1 MVDILF
7 CISIQLAVA
16 QSMDQRQFS
25 AIVALGVILIIFT
38 KAKAIE
44 RMKQQGMCFLLMI
57 CFFCTAVT
65 QKMTASAGIISFSMP
80 HFSIADT
87 ILYQYL
93 PFPMG
98 AAVGIG
104 RMKNNVKY
112 SEVVSKEFNSITAEN
127 AMKFRALH
135 PAENTFYWADAD
147 YLVDFAQKNGKRL
160 HGHTLNWYQ
169 YLPAWVTN
177 FSGDSIAWENM
188 MKTHIQTVVAHFKGK
203 VASWDVVNE
212 YFNDDGTIRP
222 SVWVKNLGPDYI
234 ARCFQYAHEAD
245 PDAILF
251 YNDYGHEYS
260 SAKRT
265 AMANLV
271 NSFKTRGVPIHGIG
285 MQFHM
290 TYTQNDANINAAMA
304 FAAGTGLK
312 VHISELDVR
321 VNVNKVKDL
330 VFTDAMAVQQA
341 ERFRFVVKAYNTS
354 IPKAQQFGI
363 TTWNVGDADSWVPSW
378 QGAPDWPL
386 PFDANYL
393 RKPAYKAIIEGGK

>member
-1 MVDILF
+1 
-7 CISIQLAVA
+7 LA
-16 QSMDQRQFS
+16 
-25 AIVALGVILIIFT
+25 IFT
-38 KAKAIE
+38 EAKALE
-44 RMKQQGMCFLLMI
+44 RMKKYMIYFLLTVSFI
-57 CFFCTAVT
+57 SACTKKGVT
-65 QKMTASAGIISFSMP
+65 AAGGSTP
-80 HFSIADT
+80 VPVPPVVVVVDT
-87 ILYQYL
+87 NLYKL
-93 PFPMG
+93 MPFPMG
-98 AAVGIG
+98 ASVGISL
-104 RMKNNVKY
+104 MKNNAKY
-112 SEVVSKEFNSITAEN
+112 TEVVRKEFNSITAEN

-135 PAENTFYWADAD
+135 PAENTYQWADAD
-147 YLVDFAQKNGKRL
+147 FLVDFAQKNGKRL

-169 YLPAWVTN
+169 YLPAWVNN

-188 MKTHIQTVVAHFKGK
+188 LKDHIQTVVTHFKGK
-203 VASWDVVNE
+203 VTSWDVVNE

-245 PDAILF
+245 PAALLF

-265 AMANLV
+265 AIGKLI
-271 NSFKTRGVPIHGIG
+271 NSFKERKSPIHGIG

-290 TYTQNDANINAAMA
+290 TYTQTDANITAAID
-304 FAAGTGLK
+304 FAAATGLK

-321 VNVNKVKDL
+321 VNNNKVQGL
-330 VFTDAMAVQQA
+330 TFTDAMAAQQA
-341 ERFRFVVKAYNTS
+341 DRYRQVIKTYNA
-354 IPKAQQFGI
+354 IPKSQQFGI

>member
-1 MVDILF
+1 
-7 CISIQLAVA
+7 
-16 QSMDQRQFS
+16 
-25 AIVALGVILIIFT
+25 
-38 KAKAIE
+38 
-44 RMKQQGMCFLLMI
+44 MKQYMIYLLLTVSFLSA
-57 CFFCTAVT
+57 CTKKGV
-65 QKMTASAGIISFSMP
+65 TASGGATPIPVPPVVVVI
-80 HFSIADT
+80 DT
-87 ILYQYL
+87 NLYKFM

-98 AAVGIG
+98 ASVGISL
-104 RMKNNVKY
+104 MKNNAKY
-112 SEVVSKEFNSITAEN
+112 SGVVTKEYISITAEN
-127 AMKFRALH
+127 AMKFGALH
-135 PAENTFYWADAD
+135 PSETVYNWADAD
-147 YLVDFAQKNGKRL
+147 YLVAYAQANGQRI

-188 MKTHIQTVVAHFKGK
+188 LKAHIQTVVTHFKGK

-222 SVWVKNLGPDYI
+222 SVWVQHLGPDYI

-245 PDAILF
+245 PAALLF

-265 AMANLV
+265 AIGNLI
-271 NSFKTRGVPIHGIG
+271 NSFKARNIPIHGIG

-290 TYTQNDANINAAMA
+290 TYNQSDANISAAID
-304 FAAGTGLK
+304 FAAATGLK

-321 VNVNKVKDL
+321 VNNNKVQGL
-330 VFTDAMAVQQA
+330 VFTAAMAEQQA
-341 ERFRFVVKAYNTS
+341 DRYRQVVKTYNA
-354 IPKAQQFGI
+354 IPKSQQFGI
-363 TTWNVGDADSWVPSW
+363 TTWNVGDADSWIPSW

-393 RKPAYKAIIEGGK
+393 RKPAYRAIIEGGK

>member
-1 MVDILF
+1 MHL
-7 CISIQLAVA
+7 VA
-16 QSMDQRQFS
+16 AQVLEQQQFS
-25 AIVALGVILIIFT
+25 SITSLGKILITFT

-44 RMKQQGMCFLLMI
+44 RMKKYMLNFLLMF
-57 CFFCTAVT
+57 CFFWTAFPQMVS
-65 QKMTASAGIISFSMP
+65 ASGRTISFAVP
-80 HFSIADT
+80 QFSTADT
-87 ILYQYL
+87 NLYQYM

-98 AAVGIG
+98 ASVGIA
-104 RMKNNVKY
+104 RMKNNARY
-112 SEVVSKEFNSITAEN
+112 IEVVTKEFNSITAEN

-135 PAENTFYWADAD
+135 PAENTYQWTDAD
-147 YLVDFAQKNGKRL
+147 FLVDFAQKNGKRL

-169 YLPAWVTN
+169 YLPAWVNN
-177 FSGDSIAWENM
+177 FSGDSIAWENLL
-188 MKTHIQTVVAHFKGK
+188 KGHIQTVVAHFKGK

-222 SVWVKNLGPDYI
+222 SVWVKNLGADYI

-265 AMANLV
+265 AIGKLI
-271 NSFKTRGVPIHGIG
+271 NSFKERNIPIHGIG

-290 TYTQNDANINAAMA
+290 TYTQSDANISAAID
-304 FAAGTGLK
+304 FAAATGLK

-321 VNVNKVKDL
+321 VNNNKVQGL
-330 VFTDAMAVQQA
+330 TFTDAMAAQQA
-341 ERFRFVVKAYNTS
+341 DRYKQVVKIYNA
-354 IPKAQQFGI
+354 IPKSQQFGI

-378 QGAPDWPL
+378 QGAPDYPL

-393 RKPAYKAIIEGGK
+393 RKPAYKAIIEGAK